1 MFLIESV
8 MFFLK
13 VEFIIIV
20 CIKCFY
26 LFRCENIDVYNEEM
40 CVVMVD
46 SLDINIVYGEL
57 ELVYFVGIF
66 FFMYVYLYILL
77 YDLYV

>member
-1 MFLIESV
+1 MCILSV
-8 MFFLK
+8 
-13 VEFIIIV
+13 FI
-20 CIKCFY
+20 C
-26 LFRCENIDVYNEEM
+26 LCENIDVYNEEM

-57 ELVYFVGIF
+57 ELVYFVGIC

>member
-1 MFLIESV
+1 MCVLSVFICLI
-8 MFFLK
+8 
-13 VEFIIIV
+13 
-20 CIKCFY
+20 
-26 LFRCENIDVYNEEM
+26 CENIDVYNEEM